1 MCWELTGIWHGQRG
15 CLQKKTPY
23 LCRDGPK
30 IAWSIKI
37 DNSNY
42 NLDRFSPFFYKYAWK
57 CVETL
62 TKWLFWR
69 QFEKSLEFFAFFF
82 LEWLF
87 LCQFDIF
94 SSKYFYEMSAVVWWC
109 HKVWY
114 DDFVMNEW
122 NKWINILNALDI
134 SMNMKYAQIPSEH
147 HHFGFEWF
155 NRSPQWNEPHLLWK
169 DTFYFELVSET
180 YFDCYLSNYAI

>member
-134 SMNMKYAQIPSEH
+134 SMNMNDLTEAHSEMSPIYFRKILFTSSWCRKLILIVIYQITQFS
-147 HHFGFEWF
+147 
-155 NRSPQWNEPHLLWK
+155 Q
-169 DTFYFELVSET
+169 T
-180 YFDCYLSNYAI
+180 